1 MMSRTLYKRG
11 LQVLGSFATGKNSVF
26 EMYFSCFIIFLIGIL
41 LYKVRTRG
49 QSLGFRIKPG
59 SKMETPEKHQDW
71 DSESRVD
78 YDFSQRL
85 KGQGWG

>member
-11 LQVLGSFATGKNSVF
+11 LQVLGSFAKGKNLQKMVFSVF
-26 EMYFSCFIIFLIGIL
+26 ILFLIGIL
-41 LYKVRTRG
+41 CYKVRTRG
-49 QSLGFRIKPG
+49 QSLGFRSGPG
-59 SKMETPEKHQDW
+59 SKMETPDKHQDW